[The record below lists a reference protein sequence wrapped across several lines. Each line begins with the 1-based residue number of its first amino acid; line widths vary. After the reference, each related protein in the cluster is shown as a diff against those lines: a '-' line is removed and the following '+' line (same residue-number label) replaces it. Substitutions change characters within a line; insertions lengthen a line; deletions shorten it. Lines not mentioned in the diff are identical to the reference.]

1 MQFYLFHVQN
11 SSRFRLNVYFRFKSF
26 EILFSEGLGKVRS
39 IHFSDLK
46 LDDHFP
52 ILHWFY
58 DGFLTWWFSGWSNQR
73 FQIIHIHSDDQFRHN
88 QLLFHA
94 LKSDIV
100 LLWHELIFNGY
111 KKAGAQGLR

>member
-1 MQFYLFHVQN
+1 MYISD
-11 SSRFRLNVYFRFKSF
+11 SSHF

-111 KKAGAQGLR
+111 KKAGAPGLR